1 MESELLDEEIPSWNS
16 HHNGNPNTGEQL
28 SELQLSNLRK
38 LLSEFVDVLQD
49 KPGRTSVVKH
59 TFDTGT
65 ASPVHLLPYRVSH
78 AYRNMV
84 EPELK
89 DMLEKGIIEPSASQW
104 SAPIVLVQ

>member
-1 MESELLDEEIPSWNS
+1 MRRFLHGIVTTMVTLKLGSNS
-16 HHNGNPNTGEQL
+16 
-28 SELQLSNLRK
+28 SELQLSNLWK

-49 KPGRTSVVKH
+49 KPGSTSVVKH

-65 ASPVHLLPYRVSH
+65 ASPVHSPPYRVSH
-78 AYRNMV
+78 AYTNMV
-84 EPELK
+84 ESELK